1 MPRHEQGHN
10 CNDRSLPTRGGWIE
24 ISKCS
29 EIHAENLSPSP
40 HGEGGLKCMSLIISL
55 RWQGSLPTR
64 GGWIEMGKYIKSDP
78 LGLVP
83 PLKLLY

>member
-1 MPRHEQGHN
+1 MLVA
-10 CNDRSLPTRGGWIE
+10 DALFV
-24 ISKCS
+24 
-29 EIHAENLSPSP
+29 A
-40 HGEGGLKCMSLIISL
+40 GL
-55 RWQGSLPTR
+55 SLPTR